1 MWAGFYTCKF
11 LIVLAESGKEIHVT
25 CSHAKHL
32 KEETRLT

>member
-1 MWAGFYTCKF
+1 MGRFLYLQI
-11 LIVLAESGKEIHVT
+11 LIVLAASGKEIHVT